1 MIRQLVKL
9 GAVFTKEPTV
19 YIERAKVSGCMWRG
33 SAQMRLGD
41 RDIEFTFE
49 LWHHGADKE
58 TVDSLLSHFSL
69 HGLRV
74 GEKFYDSGWYTILAT
89 DCIWLHKTGWF
100 GFEPEKRSLAENELV
115 RRRGNPN
122 FFRPTYT
129 KDEEK
134 RLKKLGFVKLVEFV
148 K

>member
-1 MIRQLVKL
+1 MIRQLIKT
-9 GAVFTKEPTV
+9 GAVFAKEPTV
-19 YIERAKVSGCMWRG
+19 YTGLAKSHGYMWG
-33 SAQMRLGD
+33 GGAQMKLG
-41 RDIEFTFE
+41 DIEFTFE
-49 LWHHGADKE
+49 LWHHGTDEE
-58 TVDSLLSHFSL
+58 TVESLLSHFSL

-74 GEKFYDSGWYTILAT
+74 GEKFYDPGWYTIQAVN
-89 DCIWLHKTGWF
+89 CIWLHKTGWF

>member
-1 MIRQLVKL
+1 MIRQLLKA
-9 GAVFTKEPTV
+9 GAVFAKEPTV
-19 YIERAKVSGCMWRG
+19 YTGRAKSHGYMWG
-33 SAQMRLGD
+33 GGAEMKLD
-41 RDIEFTFE
+41 NIEFTFE
-49 LWHHGADKE
+49 LWHHGADEE
-58 TVDSLLSHFSL
+58 TVESLLDHFSL
-69 HGLRV
+69 RGLRV
-74 GEKFYDSGWYTILAT
+74 GEKFYDPNWYTIQAD
-89 DCIWLHKTGWF
+89 DCLWLHKTGWF